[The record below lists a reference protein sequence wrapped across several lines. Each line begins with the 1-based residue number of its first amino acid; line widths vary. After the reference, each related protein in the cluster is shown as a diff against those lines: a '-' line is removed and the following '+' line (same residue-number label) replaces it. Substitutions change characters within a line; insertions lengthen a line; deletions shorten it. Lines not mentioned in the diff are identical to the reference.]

1 MEVRRGLE
9 STGSVVQSCV
19 LELWASVKKLRCH
32 RLYSD
37 GEAGFTLDLHWIA
50 EPWGSVRDCLHS
62 TGVATL
68 LLNNY
73 LSSSGV
79 ATLLGTVLRFRDSNP
94 T

>member
-1 MEVRRGLE
+1 MGMEKEG
-9 STGSVVQSCV
+9 
-19 LELWASVKKLRCH
+19 K
-32 RLYSD
+32 RLYSQD
-37 GEAGFTLDLHWIA
+37 CNGDT
-50 EPWGSVRDCLHS
+50 VRDCLHS

-79 ATLLGTVLRFRDSNP
+79 VTLLGTVLRFRDSNP

>member
-1 MEVRRGLE
+1 MSKNGCFRASQSGDVGKRQKLGRKRKVIKEQERWG
-9 STGSVVQSCV
+9 TGTRNRPIIIHD
-19 LELWASVKKLRCH
+19 RC
-32 RLYSD
+32 
-37 GEAGFTLDLHWIA
+37 
-50 EPWGSVRDCLHS
+50 VRDCLHS

-68 LLNNY
+68 LVNNY

>member
-1 MEVRRGLE
+1 MCAKCLVQIRALTLVFCVERRQIRANVVRQLG
-9 STGSVVQSCV
+9 G
-19 LELWASVKKLRCH
+19 
-32 RLYSD
+32 Y
-37 GEAGFTLDLHWIA
+37 
-50 EPWGSVRDCLHS
+50 VRDCLHS